1 MPMDAVLPDE
11 EKLARL
17 QLVRGR
23 GIGPASFK
31 ALIEAHGDAVTA
43 VRAISDC
50 NGKANR
56 RFQPAERAVAETEI
70 EKAARF
76 GARIVFH
83 GEADYPPALALL
95 APPPPVLTVMGDA
108 TLPMRRALAIVG
120 ARNASLAGSRLAHC
134 LAQAAGLAGLAVVSG
149 LARGIDAA
157 AHEGSLVT
165 GTAGIFAGGLDRPYP
180 PENKPLMRR
189 ILDHDG
195 CLISEMPFGWTARA
209 ADFPRRNRLV
219 AGLADGLLVVEAA
232 LRSGSLISARLAQAM
247 GRPVMAV
254 PGSPLDARAEGPN
267 YLIRQGATLIR
278 DGADLAE
285 ALGLDAGL
293 LPGLSSAIGV
303 EGPEAAE
310 DRIVVDALGTAPVT
324 VDELVA
330 HTGSSA
336 RRIQQLLMELD
347 LAGRLQ
353 RHAGGRVSL
362 YR

>member
-43 VRAISDC
+43 VRAILDC

-120 ARNASLAGSRLAHC
+120 ARNASLAGS
-134 LAQAAGLAGLAVVSG
+134 
-149 LARGIDAA
+149 
-157 AHEGSLVT
+157 
-165 GTAGIFAGGLDRPYP
+165 
-180 PENKPLMRR
+180 
-189 ILDHDG
+189 
-195 CLISEMPFGWTARA
+195 
-209 ADFPRRNRLV
+209 
-219 AGLADGLLVVEAA
+219 
-232 LRSGSLISARLAQAM
+232 RLAQAM

>member
-1 MPMDAVLPDE
+1 MPADAILPDE
-11 EKLARL
+11 ERLARL
-17 QLVRGR
+17 RLARGR
-23 GIGPASFK
+23 GIGPAGFK
-31 ALIEAHGDAVTA
+31 ALIAAHGDATSA
-43 VRAISDC
+43 IDAMAEGAGRA
-50 NGKANR
+50 GR
-56 RFQPAERAVAETEI
+56 RVQPADRAQAETEI

-83 GEADYPPALALL
+83 GEADYPPALARLT
-95 APPPPVLTVMGDA
+95 PPPPVLTVMGDA
-108 TLPMRRALAIVG
+108 TLAKRRALAIVG
-120 ARNASLAGSRLAHC
+120 ARNASMAGSRLARS
-134 LAQAAGLAGLAVVSG
+134 LAEAAGQAGLAVVSG

-157 AHEGSLVT
+157 AHEGSLAT
-165 GTAGIFAGGLDRPYP
+165 GTAGVFAGGLDRPYP

-189 ILDHDG
+189 ILDHG
-195 CLISEMPFGWTARA
+195 GWLISEMPFGWTARA

-232 LRSGSLISARLAQAM
+232 LRSGSLISARLAQGM

-267 YLIRQGATLIR
+267 LLIRQGAILIR

-293 LPGLSSAIGV
+293 QRRADSLIGL
-303 EGPEAAE
+303 E
-310 DRIVVDALGTAPVT
+310 DVMAGEDGILVDALGTAPVT
-324 VDELVA
+324 VDELIA

-336 RRIQQLLMELD
+336 PRIQQLLMELD

>member
-1 MPMDAVLPDE
+1 MPSDAVLPDE

-17 QLVRGR
+17 QLARGR

-31 ALIEAHGDAVTA
+31 ALIAAHGDAVSA
-43 VRAISDC
+43 VRAISDRGG
-50 NGKANR
+50 NAGR
-56 RFQPAERAVAETEI
+56 RFQPADRAQAEAEI
-70 EKAARF
+70 EKATRF
-76 GARIVFH
+76 GARILFH
-83 GEADYPPALALL
+83 GEADYPPALARLT
-95 APPPPVLTVMGDA
+95 PPPPVLTVMGDA
-108 TLPMRRALAIVG
+108 ALPKRRALAIVG
-120 ARNASLAGSRLAHC
+120 ARNASLAGCRLARS
-134 LAQAAGLAGLAVVSG
+134 LAEAAGQAGLAVVSG

-157 AHEGSLVT
+157 AHEGSLAT

-189 ILDHDG
+189 ILDHGG

-232 LRSGSLISARLAQAM
+232 LRSGSLISARLAQEM
-247 GRPVMAV
+247 QRPVMAV
-254 PGSPLDARAEGPN
+254 PGSPLDARAAGPN
-267 YLIRQGATLIR
+267 LLIRQGAVLIR

-285 ALGLDAGL
+285 ALGLEAG
-293 LPGLSSAIGV
+293 PQSGLCSEIGA
-303 EGPEAAE
+303 EGVVAAE
-310 DRIVVDALGTAPVT
+310 DSIVVDALGTAPVT